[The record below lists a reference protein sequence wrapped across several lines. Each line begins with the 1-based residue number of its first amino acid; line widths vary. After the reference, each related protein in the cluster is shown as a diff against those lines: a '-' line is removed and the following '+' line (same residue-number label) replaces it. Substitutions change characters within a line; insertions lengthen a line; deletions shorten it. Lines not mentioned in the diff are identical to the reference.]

1 MQAQEAWR
9 YRNSEDQSCD
19 VSRLS
24 VGVTTLKGADI
35 LALLRGANDALL
47 LKGADVLALLRGTD
61 VLALLRGINRML
73 YSGIGNHVHAL
84 SKIECDFCKS
94 V

>member
-9 YRNSEDQSCD
+9 YRNSEDRACD
-19 VSRLS
+19 VSRLN
-24 VGVTTLKGADI
+24 VGVPTRRGADV

-61 VLALLRGINRML
+61 VLALLRGINILQLMKTTLSEFSR
-73 YSGIGNHVHAL
+73 GNTYA
-84 SKIECDFCKS
+84 
-94 V
+94 

>member
-24 VGVTTLKGADI
+24 VGVTALKGAAI
-35 LALLRGANDALL
+35 LALLRG
-47 LKGADVLALLRGTD
+47 T
-61 VLALLRGINRML
+61 NRML
-73 YSGIGNHVHAL
+73 YSEIGNHVHAL
-84 SKIECDFCKS
+84 SMIEYDFCKS
-94 V
+94 VRCSFAVDESYTK

>member
-9 YRNSEDQSCD
+9 YRNSEDHSCD

-24 VGVTTLKGADI
+24 VGVTT
-35 LALLRGANDALL
+35 

-73 YSGIGNHVHAL
+73 YSEIGNHVHAL
-84 SKIECDFCKS
+84 SKIECDFGKS

>member
-24 VGVTTLKGADI
+24 VGVTTLKGAD
-35 LALLRGANDALL
+35 
-47 LKGADVLALLRGTD
+47 VLALLRGTD

-73 YSGIGNHVHAL
+73 YSEIGNHVHAL

>member
-9 YRNSEDQSCD
+9 YRNSQDQSCD
-19 VSRLS
+19 VSRSS
-24 VGVTTLKGADI
+24 VGVTTLKGADV
-35 LALLRGANDALL
+35 LALLRGTNDALL
-47 LKGADVLALLRGTD
+47 LKGADVLALLRGT
-61 VLALLRGINRML
+61 NRML
-73 YSGIGNHVHAL
+73 YSEIGNHVHAL

>member
-9 YRNSEDQSCD
+9 YRNSEDQACD
-19 VSRLS
+19 VSRLN
-24 VGVTTLKGADI
+24 VGVPT
-35 LALLRGANDALL
+35 RR
-47 LKGADVLALLRGTD
+47 GADVLALLRGTD

-73 YSGIGNHVHAL
+73 YSEIGNHVHAL
-84 SKIECDFCKS
+84 SKIECDFWKS

>member
-9 YRNSEDQSCD
+9 CRNSEDQACD
-19 VSRLS
+19 VSRLN
-24 VGVTTLKGADI
+24 VGVTT
-35 LALLRGANDALL
+35 

-73 YSGIGNHVHAL
+73 YSEIGNHVHAL